1 MQNQTWVKKQD
12 PKFIKSLTN
21 VENLIQNLSGQVYY
35 FIDLFDQYAAA
46 ISKSP
51 IFQEG
56 TSPLDAQNG
65 EDFPTQTSSDPS
77 AEEVVVP

>member
-1 MQNQTWVKKQD
+1 VKKQD

-21 VENLIQNLSGQVYY
+21 VENLIQNLSGQIYY

-56 TSPLDAQNG
+56 TSPLDPQNG
-65 EDFPTQTSSDPS
+65 EDFPTQTSSEPAP
-77 AEEVVVP
+77 AEAEVVE